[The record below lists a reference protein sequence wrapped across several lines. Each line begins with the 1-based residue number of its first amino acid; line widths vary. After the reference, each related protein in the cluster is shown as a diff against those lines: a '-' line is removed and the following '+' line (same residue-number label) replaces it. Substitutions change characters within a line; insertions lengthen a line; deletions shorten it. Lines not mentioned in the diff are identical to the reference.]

1 MTVQSSQKESKTTC
15 SLNFNPGLMCVCVCV
30 WGGGGGGGG
39 GGGILVIKGIIK
51 GNTAKTVKP
60 HD

>member
-30 WGGGGGGGG
+30 CVGG